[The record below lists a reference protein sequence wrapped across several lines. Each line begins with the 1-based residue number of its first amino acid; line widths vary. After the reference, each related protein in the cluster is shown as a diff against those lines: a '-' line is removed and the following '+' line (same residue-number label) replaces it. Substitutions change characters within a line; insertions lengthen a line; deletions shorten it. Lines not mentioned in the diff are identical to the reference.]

1 MSKKMFFLAFL
12 LSANF
17 AFSQQLVN
25 GLAAIVENEPITMY
39 EVYKTSQILKT
50 DEKSAIN
57 FLIKDRLEQ
66 AQIKALNIDASS
78 FEINERMQKIAQ
90 ENGVNLADLSSVL
103 SRQGINYSDF
113 KEDVAKSIK
122 QEKLYQN
129 IFKDAKVNVS
139 EEGARAYFEQNPS
152 QFVKFAEVK
161 ATRYISGQ
169 RELLESIQDSPLS
182 VNPAVKTEIL
192 ELKSEQI
199 PLQLRQIFEMTKD
212 GSFTQIFQTPS
223 GFEMFLV
230 SSKSG
235 VTMPRFEDVKNEV
248 MSSIYRLEEE
258 RVISEYFNKL
268 RARANIKMLR

>member
-90 ENGVNLADLSSVL
+90 ENGVNLADLSGVL

-199 PLQLRQIFEMTKD
+199 PPQLRQIFEMTKD

-235 VTMPRFEDVKNEV
+235 ATMPRFEDVKNEV
-248 MSSIYRLEEE
+248 MNSIYKLEEE

-268 RARANIKMLR
+268 RAKANIKMLR

>member
-12 LSANF
+12 LSLNF

-25 GLAAIVENEPITMY
+25 GIAAIVENEPITMY

-50 DEKSAIN
+50 DEKNAIN

-66 AQIKALNIDASS
+66 AQIKALNIDATA

-90 ENGVNLADLSSVL
+90 ENGVNLADLNSVL
-103 SRQGINYSDF
+103 LRQGINYSDF

-129 IFKDAKVNVS
+129 IFRDAKVNVS
-139 EEGARAYFEQNPS
+139 EDGARAYFEQNPS
-152 QFVKFAEVK
+152 QFAKFSEVK
-161 ATRYISGQ
+161 ATRYIAPSK
-169 RELLESIQDSPLS
+169 ELLEGIQGSPLS
-182 VNPAVKTEIL
+182 ANPNVKTEIL
-192 ELKSEQI
+192 ELRSEQI
-199 PLQLRQIFEMTKD
+199 PPQLRQIFEMTKD

-235 VTMPRFEDVKNEV
+235 ATMPKFEDVKNEV

-268 RARANIKMLR
+268 RAKANIKMLR

>member
-17 AFSQQLVN
+17 AFSQQLIN

-66 AQIKALNIDASS
+66 AQIKALNIDASN
-78 FEINERMQKIAQ
+78 FEINERMQKFAQ

-103 SRQGINYSDF
+103 SRQGINYGDF
-113 KEDVAKSIK
+113 KEDVARSIK

-129 IFKDAKVNVS
+129 IFKEAKVNVS

-161 ATRYISGQ
+161 AVRYISPAK
-169 RELLESIQDSPLS
+169 EFLEDIKHSPLS
-182 VNPAVKTEIL
+182 LNPNVKTENL

-199 PLQLRQIFEMTKD
+199 PPQLRQIFEMTKD

-230 SSKSG
+230 SLKSG
-235 VTMPRFEDVKNEV
+235 VMMPKFEDVKNEV
-248 MSSIYRLEEE
+248 MSNIYRLEEE

-268 RARANIKMLR
+268 RAKANIKMLR

>member
-90 ENGVNLADLSSVL
+90 ENGVNLADLSGVL

-199 PLQLRQIFEMTKD
+199 PPQLRQIFEMTKD

-268 RARANIKMLR
+268 RAKANIKMLR

>member
-199 PLQLRQIFEMTKD
+199 PPQLRQIFEMTKD
-212 GSFTQIFQTPS
+212 GSFTQIFQTLS

-248 MSSIYRLEEE
+248 MNSIYRLEEE

-268 RARANIKMLR
+268 RAKANIKMLR

>member
-139 EEGARAYFEQNPS
+139 EEGARAYFEQNSS

-199 PLQLRQIFEMTKD
+199 PPQLRQIFEMTKD

-268 RARANIKMLR
+268 RAKANIKMLR

>member
-199 PLQLRQIFEMTKD
+199 PPQLRQIFEMTKD

-248 MSSIYRLEEE
+248 MNSIYRLEEE

>member
-50 DEKSAIN
+50 DEKNAIN

-139 EEGARAYFEQNPS
+139 EEGARAYFEQNSS

-199 PLQLRQIFEMTKD
+199 PPQLRQIFEMTKD

-268 RARANIKMLR
+268 RAKANIKMLR

>member
-90 ENGVNLADLSSVL
+90 ENGVNLADLSGVL

-152 QFVKFAEVK
+152 QFVKFADVK

-199 PLQLRQIFEMTKD
+199 PPQLRQIFEMTKD

>member
-50 DEKSAIN
+50 DEKRAIN

-90 ENGVNLADLSSVL
+90 ENGVNLADLSGVL

-161 ATRYISGQ
+161 ATRYVSGQ

-199 PLQLRQIFEMTKD
+199 PPQLRQIFEMTKD

-268 RARANIKMLR
+268 RAKANIKMLR

>member
-199 PLQLRQIFEMTKD
+199 PPQLRQIFEMTKD

-248 MSSIYRLEEE
+248 ISSIYRLEEE